1 MLHRE
6 RLPAVPVACQ
16 EDAPSTGKARET
28 PGSFQHSK
36 SPADVSVHTRGTCF
50 PCSASTFRP
59 RIYSQHCGTW
69 DSLVGKPREKVLR
82 EATNSLTDVTGS
94 LTLRLPRG
102 RKAHVHAPTSS
113 RGLTSLG
120 RLQKYPKIHVSTGEE
135 SSGSGFD
142 STQGLRPRHRPE
154 RNPEWPPKTL
164 QCDWPFLRPP
174 ERVPDVPVVT
184 REHVPQVE
192 KIQEV
197 LPSRR
202 DEAHFR

>member
-59 RIYSQHCGTW
+59 RIYSHHCGTW

-102 RKAHVHAPTSS
+102 RTAHVHAPTSS
-113 RGLTSLG
+113 RGLTQAWETPEV
-120 RLQKYPKIHVSTGEE
+120 RQYPCLHWRGI
-135 SSGSGFD
+135 
-142 STQGLRPRHRPE
+142 LRFRHRLHTRFRPWHRWE
-154 RNPEWPPKTL
+154 RNPERPL
-164 QCDWPFLRPP
+164 SNSHGDWPFLRKPV
-174 ERVPDVPVVT
+174 RVP
-184 REHVPQVE
+184 RA
-192 KIQEV
+192 
-197 LPSRR
+197 PS
-202 DEAHFR
+202 